1 MSTSAQ
7 IMVQAGSPRI
17 DLGIGRLQ
25 AHAWFYGLPTL
36 VGALLLAAAWFQ
48 PWVPVA
54 DLLRDPLSVAEMSQ
68 DCCGLYYGALS
79 NLGVLIWM
87 GAAAACLF
95 AALLVLVT
103 GGWSPAAAF
112 LIYGGLLTGLLTV
125 DDLFL
130 LHDYILPHFGV
141 PQLLVYAAYGAV
153 ALGYLLLFA
162 RQILQHGAVA
172 FLFAGSLLAAS
183 VGIDQV
189 IHSDAPIR
197 IFAEDGAKL
206 MGIIVWTGFHVR
218 AALTICVQALRDE
231 MALAAR
237 RSFAVDR
244 APRMS

>member
-1 MSTSAQ
+1 MSMNAQ
-7 IMVQAGSPRI
+7 IVVQAGSPRI
-17 DLGIGRLQ
+17 DLGIGQLQ
-25 AHAWFYGLPTL
+25 AHAWFYGLPSL
-36 VGALLLAAAWFQ
+36 LGALLLAAAWGQ

-79 NLGVLIWM
+79 NLGVLIWA

-95 AALLVLVT
+95 AGLLLAVVS
-103 GGWSPAAAF
+103 GWSPAAVF

-130 LHDYILPHFGV
+130 LHDYVLPHFNV
-141 PQLLVYAAYGAV
+141 PQLLVYAVYAAL
-153 ALGYLLLFA
+153 ALGYVALFA
-162 RQILQHGAVA
+162 RQILEHGALA
-172 FLFAGSLLAAS
+172 FLTAGSLLAIS

-197 IFAEDGAKL
+197 IFIEDGAKL

-218 AALTICVQALRDE
+218 TALTICVRALRDE
-231 MALAAR
+231 VGLAVR

-244 APRMS
+244 PGRLS